1 MIASGDARFTVYPS
15 VVALKAPVAG
25 ARSELNVR
33 PLIAGNWKM
42 NGLAA
47 QLGEIEAIAASV
59 KATRPLADILIC
71 TPSTLIARAAQ
82 CAAGRIGIGG
92 ENCHSEM
99 AGAFTGDISAEMLK
113 DAGACAVI
121 VGHSERRQYHG
132 ESDAMVAAKANA
144 AWRAGLLAVICIGET
159 KSQRMDGKALSVCG
173 NQIAGSVPD
182 GMTLSANAVAYEPLW
197 AIGTGDTPTSEQ
209 IAEVHAHI
217 RHCLVMRLGAAG
229 KEVRILYGGSVKP
242 SNAREILAV
251 PEVGGAL
258 IGGASL
264 RATDFGAIVNAVS
277 KQAEPSL
284 AAAG

>member
-277 KQAEPSL
+277 KQTEPFL